1 VSGAGCLMVL
11 VATLWLG
18 YHVGWLAGDTSA
30 RRRYRHLCS
39 GGCSAP
45 MRAAAPKRETGISP
59 EEAGLVCDG
68 CGQGICPPQC
78 PYYWEG
84 RCEGCGRPD
93 DECPMPG
100 PDCLYA
106 QAVLDAHEFDP
117 EP

>member
-18 YHVGWLAGDTSA
+18 YHGGWLAGDTSA
-30 RRRYRHLCS
+30 RRR
-39 GGCSAP
+39 
-45 MRAAAPKRETGISP
+45 MRAAARVAETGISP
-59 EEAGLVCDG
+59 EEAGLVCEG
-68 CGQGICPPQC
+68 CGQALCPPQC
-78 PYYWEG
+78 QYYWEG